1 MLPGTLEWWHIV
13 LGFASLA
20 VTALSYGLS
29 MFGKGFRAW
38 SERLEDLS
46 ERLDRRLTDIEDR
59 MRHHER
65 GMTELHVN
73 VERRVTWLEAKSNG
87 HTLKG

>member
-1 MLPGTLEWWHIV
+1 
-13 LGFASLA
+13 
-20 VTALSYGLS
+20 

-65 GMTELHVN
+65 CMTELPVT